1 MTAPTSGHFTAN
13 TASNY
18 ERYFVPT
25 IPAPLADAALAKAS
39 LRPGQTVL
47 DVACGTG
54 IVARLAAE
62 RLGPGADIIGVD
74 ISPDMLA
81 EAEALSTAA
90 GVRIDWRHGDATR
103 LPVDDDSVDVAFCQ
117 LSLQFIED
125 KAGAALELHRVVKPG
140 GRVVTNVPGTI
151 HPINEAFADGLARH
165 VGPPIGGFMRA
176 VFSMHDP
183 SESSGL
189 LADAG
194 FSDVTATVETHRID
208 LGRPEEYLWGYASAT
223 PLGLALVDVPVE
235 ARQALETELVERWR
249 PYTSNGRLTYDQP
262 IVWATGTATER

>member
-1 MTAPTSGHFTAN
+1 MTTPTYDQFTAN
-13 TASNY
+13 AAANY

-25 IPAPLADAALAKAS
+25 IPAPLADATVARAH
-39 LRPGQTVL
+39 LRPGETVL

-62 RLGPGADIIGVD
+62 QLGPGADIIGVD

-90 GVRIDWRHGDATR
+90 GVKIDWRHGDAAK
-103 LPVDDDSVDVAFCQ
+103 LPVDDDSIDAAFCQ
-117 LSLQFIED
+117 LSLQFIDD
-125 KAGAALELHRVVKPG
+125 KPGTGRELHRVVRTG
-140 GRVVTNVPGTI
+140 GRVVINVPGTI

-165 VGPPIGGFMRA
+165 VAPPVGGFIRA

-183 SESSGL
+183 SESGSL

-194 FSDVTATVETHRID
+194 FTDVTATVENHRID

-223 PLGLALVDVPVE
+223 PLGLALADVPVE
-235 ARQALETELVERWR
+235 ARQALETELVERWQ
-249 PYTSNGRLTYDQP
+249 PYVRNGRLTYEQP
-262 IVWATGTATER
+262 IVWATGIATER